1 MRDRLEAAA
10 EKSGRSLAQEVE
22 FRLETSFFVDD
33 AVPRRGAALAMIL
46 GLTERWT
53 GESINDDNETRELAK
68 ANVSSAID
76 GLAGID
82 PVYFSTPN
90 GERTATIEIHP
101 GGRMVDDGGRI
112 ILSFN
117 VLLDLL
123 NGAGRR

>member
-22 FRLETSFFVDD
+22 FRLETSFFMDD
-33 AVPRRGAALAMIL
+33 AVPRRGTALAMIL
-46 GLTERWT
+46 GLTERMT
-53 GESINDDNETRELAK
+53 GESINDHHETRELSK
-68 ANVSSAID
+68 INVSSAVD

-82 PVYFSTPN
+82 PVYFSMPN
-90 GERTATIEIHP
+90 GDRTATIEIHP
-101 GGRMVDDGGRI
+101 GGRLEENGRI